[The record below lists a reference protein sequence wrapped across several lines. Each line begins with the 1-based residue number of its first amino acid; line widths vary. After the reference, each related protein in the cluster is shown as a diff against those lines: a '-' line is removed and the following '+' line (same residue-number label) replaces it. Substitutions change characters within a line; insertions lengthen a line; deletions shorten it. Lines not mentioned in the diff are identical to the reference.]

1 MKLRRKLLKYIPLP
15 ILKQY
20 RRVKKVFKKSFLFK
34 FARKLYYR
42 IKRLFEPGEEKLRLY
57 NPTGTHSDLIK
68 RLELD
73 SRVLAEKNIDSIEII
88 HYMEWK
94 NPFNEEDFGKY
105 QYKREII
112 GCTDNFIEIAFN
124 NYGLWTVELKYLCGK
139 KIEKREKRTISVE
152 APEYNIVYLAAT
164 LPVIFFICFLW
175 NITSRKTPSI
185 VGLERIHIDYN
196 KLPENV
202 YPFPLASSRE
212 LNTAYHGFTRQAQR
226 LVYYIGTLFKINTE
240 AVFHLYLCDHHAYY
254 ILPLMYANGIP
265 EKNFK
270 VHLLSDGTGSY
281 DCIDYV
287 FSHDDKNEKY
297 FNMKKIWE
305 TSKKQAVD
313 EGIQEWGRENFT
325 HYGSPYIAETSE
337 TKNQVERFSTRFA
350 YGYIAAN
357 IDDNVE
363 WVLHDPGRLR
373 KKPKHAVA
381 MDFKECLKI
390 LEVHRTEFCD
400 MINLDKSIFDA
411 STIKN
416 KKIIMLLGTNPETHE
431 FRKYIEATMKYF
443 GSDYDYYLKSHPG
456 VVDDEDRNK
465 KLTEQGIKLL
475 DSKIP
480 TEIYMMLNPDI
491 YLAGYLSS
499 TFLSVS
505 MLRNPET
512 QILSVWDRN
521 DRKIKTASLD
531 FVSRTAMNIENS
543 TVRIYD

>member
-1 MKLRRKLLKYIPLP
+1 MKLRRKLLQYIPFP
-15 ILKQY
+15 ILKYY
-20 RRVKKVFKKSFLFK
+20 RRVKKIFKKSFLFDP
-34 FARKLYYR
+34 ARKLYHR
-42 IKRLFEPGEEKLRLY
+42 TKRLFESGEDKLRLY

-73 SRVLAEKNIDSIEII
+73 SVFLTEKNIDSINVTR
-88 HYMEWK
+88 YMEWQ
-94 NPFNEEDFGKY
+94 NPFNHDDFGKY

-112 GCTDNFIEIAFN
+112 ECSDNSIDIAFN
-124 NYGLWTVELKYLCGK
+124 NYGLWSVELEYLSG
-139 KIEKREKRTISVE
+139 EKVERKEKRTVCVE
-152 APEYNIVYLAAT
+152 APEYNIAYLAAT
-164 LPVIFFICFLW
+164 LPVIIFTCLLW
-175 NITSRKTPSI
+175 NRANRKSPVLI
-185 VGLERIHIDYN
+185 GLERVHINYN
-196 KLPENV
+196 KLPADV
-202 YPFPLASSRE
+202 YPFPLATNEE
-212 LNTAYHGFTRQAQR
+212 LNTDYYGFFRQAQR
-226 LVYYIGTLFKINTE
+226 LVCYIGSLFKMNPE

-287 FSHDDKNEKY
+287 FGHGNDEKY
-297 FNMKKIWE
+297 LNMKKIWE
-305 TSKKQAVD
+305 ASKKLAV
-313 EGIQEWGRENFT
+313 EKGLQEWDREEFT
-325 HYGSPYIAETSE
+325 HYGKPCVSE
-337 TKNQVERFSTRFA
+337 TFNTENLIERFSVRFA
-350 YGYIAAN
+350 YGYIAA
-357 IDDNVE
+357 DRYDNVE
-363 WVLHDPGRLR
+363 WILHDPGRLR
-373 KKPKHAVA
+373 KKPRHAVA

-400 MINLDKSIFDA
+400 MINLDKTVFEASI
-411 STIKN
+411 IKN
-416 KKIIMLLGTNPETHE
+416 KKICMLLGTNPETHE
-431 FRKYIEATMKYF
+431 FRKYIEVTMKYF

-456 VVDDEDRNK
+456 VVADEDRNK

-505 MLRNPET
+505 MLRDPET